1 MIAPAALALLMLPLA
16 FSKRAR
22 RTSRKLSRSGRALL
36 ALLLMAGLSV
46 LAGCGGGG
54 FFSHPAQSYTVTVTA
69 ADGINTHSTNVTL
82 TVQ

>member
-1 MIAPAALALLMLPLA
+1 LLMLPLA
-16 FSKRAR
+16 FNRRAR
-22 RTSRKLSRSGRALL
+22 GTSRKLSRSGRALL

-54 FFSHPAQSYTVTVTA
+54 FFSHPTQNYTVTVTA
-69 ADGINTHSTNVTL
+69 ANGINTHSTNVTL